1 MHEIKRSATMEISRE
16 AAFAYLD
23 DYRNVPDWMFGIS
36 TFEPRTDTTSGLG
49 SVYAAAMQI
58 GPKTLRS
65 VVEVTDWVEGRSLT
79 LTSVDGISNSS
90 TWTFADE
97 GAGITRLDVVF
108 RYSLPGGIGGKLLG
122 AVVEPVVGQAIRYTE
137 STLRAKLAASAV

>member
-1 MHEIKRSATMEISRE
+1 MREIKRSATVDISRE

-23 DYRNVPDWMFGIS
+23 DYRNVPEWMFGIS

-49 SVYAAAMQI
+49 SVYDAAMQI

-65 VVEVTDWVEGRSLT
+65 VVEVTEWIGNRSLT
-79 LTSVDGISNSS
+79 LTSIDGISNSS
-90 TWTFADE
+90 TWTFSDE
-97 GAGITRLDVVF
+97 DAGITRLDVVF

-122 AVVEPVVGQAIRYTE
+122 AAVEPIVGQAIRHTE
-137 STLRAKLAASAV
+137 STLRAKLVASVL